1 MAVTPVNII
10 VKRSSMEVFVTSY
23 YLLVGQIVSTIIQP
37 EHAKKYHP
45 KRFIDLILHTNFE

>member
-37 EHAKKYHP
+37 ERTKKYHSE
-45 KRFIDLILHTNFE
+45 RFIDLILHTNFE

>member
-37 EHAKKYHP
+37 ERTKKYHSE
-45 KRFIDLILHTNFE
+45 RFIDLILHTNFV

>member
-1 MAVTPVNII
+1 
-10 VKRSSMEVFVTSY
+10 MEVFVTSY

-37 EHAKKYHP
+37 ERTKKYHS